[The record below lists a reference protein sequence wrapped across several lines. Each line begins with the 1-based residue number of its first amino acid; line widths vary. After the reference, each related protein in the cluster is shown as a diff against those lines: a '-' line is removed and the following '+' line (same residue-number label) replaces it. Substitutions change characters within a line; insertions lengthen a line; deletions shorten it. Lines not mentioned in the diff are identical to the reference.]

1 MICGCDLVGGGGLAW
16 RLLGGDKILGES
28 GRVPLGTNVARSGVA
43 GRFLSGLNTGGE
55 VLGFFGEPV
64 ENISTLISKW

>member
-1 MICGCDLVGGGGLAW
+1 
-16 RLLGGDKILGES
+16 LLGGDKILGES

-43 GRFLSGLNTGGE
+43 GRFLSGFNTGGE

-64 ENISTLISKW
+64 ENISTLISK